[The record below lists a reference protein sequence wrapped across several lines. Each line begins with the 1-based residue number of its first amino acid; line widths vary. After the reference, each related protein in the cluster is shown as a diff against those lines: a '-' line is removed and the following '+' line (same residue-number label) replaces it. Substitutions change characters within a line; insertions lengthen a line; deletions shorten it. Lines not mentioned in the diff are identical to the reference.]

1 MSPFDP
7 DRRQFLQAAAVATAA
22 LAQPKLSLGAAN
34 DELPYGIVDVIDS
47 DPQTGMSRAVV
58 VGNVP
63 LVHTELFGTKEL
75 PATIAKP
82 KLDDSQKIAEHL
94 ASSIAE
100 LTAVLQVAGSSLA
113 QVVKFNFVLSHPR
126 GQAVVSD
133 WLKSTYAGRYRPAVS
148 FVVNS
153 IPDSHF
159 DHLVKVDSVATR
171 RDAVAPGNV
180 VSYDAAA
187 VLPPMHKLYISGD
200 AVTGPL
206 MASVAGTLDSLEQT
220 LKHVGLDWSH
230 AVQLKVFLQPIILAN
245 DVRREMKT
253 YFGKRPMP
261 VTVFVE
267 WKSAATVPIEI
278 ELIAAALPELGN
290 RERVAVEYLTP
301 PHKKPSPVFCRAV
314 RVNSE
319 RTIYVS
325 GLYGE
330 PSDAAGQVRDL
341 LTTLQKTVEQAGGDL
356 RHLVKATYYVSDDAT
371 SKALNEI
378 RPEFYDPARPPAA
391 SKAIVMGTGRAE
403 KSITLDMIAVP
414 K

>member
-1 MSPFDP
+1 MPSLEP
-7 DRRQFLQAAAVATAA
+7 DRRQFLQAAVATAA
-22 LAQPKLSLGAAN
+22 LAQSKLSLGAAN

-47 DPQTGMSRAVV
+47 DPQTGTSRAVV

-63 LVHTELFGTKEL
+63 LVHTEQFGTKEL
-75 PATIAKP
+75 PAGIAKP
-82 KLDDSQKIAEHL
+82 KLDDPQKIAEHL

-126 GQAVVSD
+126 GQTVVFD
-133 WLKSTYAGRYRPAVS
+133 WLKATYAGRYRPAVS

-153 IPDSHF
+153 IPESHF
-159 DHLVKVDSVATR
+159 DHLVKVDAVATR

-187 VLPPMHKLYISGD
+187 VLPPLHKLYISGD
-200 AVTGPL
+200 AVTEPL
-206 MASVAGTLDSLEQT
+206 MTSVAGTLDSLEQT

-230 AVQLKVFLQPIILAN
+230 AVQLKVFLQPIILAS
-245 DVRREMKT
+245 DVRREMAT
-253 YFGKRPMP
+253 YFGTRPMP

-278 ELIAAALPELGN
+278 ELIAAAMPELGN
-290 RERVAVEYLTP
+290 RERIAVEYLTP
-301 PHKKPSPVFCRAV
+301 PHKKSSPVFCRAV
-314 RVNSE
+314 RVNSD

-330 PSDAAGQVRDL
+330 PSDAAGQVRDI
-341 LTTLQKTVEQAGGDL
+341 LTTLQKTVERAGGDM
-356 RHLVKATYYVSDDAT
+356 RHLVKATYYVSDAAA

-391 SKAIVMGTGRAE
+391 SKAMVVGTGRAE
-403 KSITLDMIAVP
+403 KAITVDMIAVP